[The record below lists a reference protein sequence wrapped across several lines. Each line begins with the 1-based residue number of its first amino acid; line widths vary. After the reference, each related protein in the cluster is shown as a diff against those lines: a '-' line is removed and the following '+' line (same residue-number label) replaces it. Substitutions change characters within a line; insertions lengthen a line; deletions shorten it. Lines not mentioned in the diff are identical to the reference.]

1 MTQKQTILRHMRN
14 NNHIT
19 PLEAVGLYGIFRLA
33 ARIFELR
40 GDGNEID
47 TKVVTSPTGLPYA
60 RYSLVS

>member
-1 MTQKQTILRHMRN
+1 MSQKQTVLRHMRN
-14 NNHIT
+14 GKHIT

-40 GDGNEID
+40 QDGIEID

-60 RYSLVS
+60 RYTLIS